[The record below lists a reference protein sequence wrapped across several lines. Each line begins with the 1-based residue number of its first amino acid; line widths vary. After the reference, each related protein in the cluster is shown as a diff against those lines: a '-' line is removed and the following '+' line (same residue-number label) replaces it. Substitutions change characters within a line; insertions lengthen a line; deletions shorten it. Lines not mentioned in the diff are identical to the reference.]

1 MESSGHHVVGIAHL
15 DHVRV
20 REVSV
25 QDRIL
30 ESAVTIVRGI
40 PAGEVLSGILLVGV
54 VLVPEIG
61 RPGTSLRVIQEGSV
75 GCAGSGVIGVKLR
88 QQLAA
93 RENQVAHVAR
103 LVGYQLEVGAE
114 ARAFRCAGHSMSPG
128 RTRGR
133 TIRVFREI
141 LLGCPVHLGHHDGG
155 EVGDRTYLLVPSAL
169 ELLVIHVRCVG
180 STAVEPSRIAVHGIA
195 DILSR
200 DGVVC
205 VARVIGLVSQTRH
218 QDDVIAILTHHVHYL
233 LEEVMHLLEAAVAAV
248 SGLDL
253 DGLVGQLKHD
263 VGVVAQLGV
272 LSHHLP
278 YGEEVFMILSAHG
291 DIFGANS
298 RRAHHHVE
306 PFVYRIEGH
315 GHKYLIQVFLEPLHA
330 ESGDVALAFR
340 MHARLIAPVG
350 IHVLAHEG
358 HLPARGQ
365 DLVNLLLVVGQA
377 GIHVIVRPLGTLLV
391 KPGAV
396 SLRETV
402 QVHDVAIVVLEVATI
417 HVQAR
422 QRHTGPGL
430 CGCLR
435 QEAEQ
440 Q

>member
-1 MESSGHHVVGIAHL
+1 M
-15 DHVRV
+15 
-20 REVSV
+20 
-25 QDRIL
+25 
-30 ESAVTIVRGI
+30 ESAVSIVRGI
-40 PAGEVLSGILLVGV
+40 QTGEILAGILLVGIV
-54 VLVPEIG
+54 QIPVID
-61 RPGTSLRVIQEGSV
+61 RPGTGLRVIQESGV

-103 LVGYQLEVGAE
+103 FVGYQLEVSAK

-233 LEEVMHLLEAAVAAV
+233 LEEVVHLLETAIRTV
-248 SGLDL
+248 SGLYL
-253 DGLVGQLKHD
+253 DRLVGQLKHD
-263 VGVVAQLGV
+263 VGMVAQLGV
-272 LSHHLP
+272 LSHYLP

-298 RRAHHHVE
+298 RRAHHHIESIVHGIESHRHEHLVE
-306 PFVYRIEGH
+306 
-315 GHKYLIQVFLEPLHA
+315 VFLEPLHP
-330 ESGDVALAFR
+330 EGGDVVLFLVALAG
-340 MHARLIAPVG
+340 LIAPVG

-365 DLVNLLLVVGQA
+365 DLVNLLLVIGQA
-377 GIHVIVRPLGTLLV
+377 RLHVIV
-391 KPGAV
+391 
-396 SLRETV
+396 
-402 QVHDVAIVVLEVATI
+402 
-417 HVQAR
+417 
-422 QRHTGPGL
+422 
-430 CGCLR
+430 
-435 QEAEQ
+435 
-440 Q
+440 